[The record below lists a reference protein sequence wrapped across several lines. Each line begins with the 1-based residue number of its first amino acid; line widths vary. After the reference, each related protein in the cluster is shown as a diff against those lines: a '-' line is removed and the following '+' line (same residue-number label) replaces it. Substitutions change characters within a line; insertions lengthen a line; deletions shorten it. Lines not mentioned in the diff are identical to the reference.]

1 MLLCF
6 TVDTHGWVEKKL
18 AYSPLLD
25 RHYFGKGIVSHDE
38 MLWWSTS
45 PTAYP
50 WLRHVQIHGS
60 SSAPVV
66 TMAW

>member
-6 TVDTHGWVEKKL
+6 MVDTYGWVKKRL
-18 AYSPLLD
+18 TYSPLLD

-45 PTAYP
+45 LDA
-50 WLRHVQIHGS
+50 
-60 SSAPVV
+60 
-66 TMAW
+66 